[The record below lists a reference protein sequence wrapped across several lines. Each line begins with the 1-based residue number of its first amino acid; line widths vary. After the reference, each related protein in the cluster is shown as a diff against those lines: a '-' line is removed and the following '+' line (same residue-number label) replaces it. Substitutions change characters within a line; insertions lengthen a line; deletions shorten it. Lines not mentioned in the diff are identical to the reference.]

1 MEPGFYL
8 TALVFAVAILH
19 LITRGVVSFRHHF
32 KALSPTSSKAQNK
45 RSDWYMFFHCSALTG
60 ETQEQVVRKGK
71 DKNISVRRGKSK
83 AKDSRVLLRSYL
95 A

>member
-1 MEPGFYL
+1 MESGFYL

-19 LITRGVVSFRHHF
+19 LITRGVDSFRHHF
-32 KALSPTSSKAQNK
+32 KALNPNSSKAENK

-71 DKNISVRRGKSK
+71 DKNIRVHRGKSK
-83 AKDSRVLLRSYL
+83 AKDSRSLPQSYL